1 MNAWLIWIAAAGVL
15 GVAELLS
22 MGLFLAPFALGAAI
36 AGLVAASGAGFL
48 VSLASFAAGAL
59 LFLFMVRP
67 LVLSHRK
74 MPARVRTGTAAL
86 VGARAV
92 VLERIACHEA
102 GSVRI
107 AGEVWTA
114 RGYGEDE
121 VIEAGTIVY
130 VIEIRG
136 ATALVTE

>member
-22 MGLFLAPFALGAAI
+22 MGLFVAPFALGAAI
-36 AGLVAASGAGFL
+36 AGLVAAS
-48 VSLASFAAGAL
+48 AL

-74 MPARVRTGTAAL
+74 LPARVRTGTAAL